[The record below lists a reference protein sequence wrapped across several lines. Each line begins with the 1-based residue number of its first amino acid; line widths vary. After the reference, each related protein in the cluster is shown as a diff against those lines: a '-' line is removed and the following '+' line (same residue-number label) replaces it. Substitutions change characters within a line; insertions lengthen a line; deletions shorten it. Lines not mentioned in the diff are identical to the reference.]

1 MGSERRRRR
10 ARGVGHRGMSAAAS
24 NLRRGLF
31 KLVGRSRRLREQ
43 RFLESRIVTLADHRL
58 GGPRPLTRAVQTW
71 TTRFKSRSL
80 GGSPWPRS
88 EGPQLLLRWLG
99 RIHAASVTGR
109 ARHRHINHVG
119 AALVLPKKD
128 CKGQSGCR
136 QISLYGIRINLLW
149 NPYKPICWG
158 RASRAAGG
166 AATP

>member
-58 GGPRPLTRAVQTW
+58 GGPRPLTGAVQTW
-71 TTRFKSRSL
+71 TTRFPSRSP

-88 EGPQLLLRWLG
+88 RGLGGPATALAVVRHDPCGFRNGPGPSQTYQSRG
-99 RIHAASVTGR
+99 GCASIAQKGLQGP
-109 ARHRHINHVG
+109 VG
-119 AALVLPKKD
+119 LPANKF
-128 CKGQSGCR
+128 
-136 QISLYGIRINLLW
+136 IR
-149 NPYKPICWG
+149 NPYKLIME
-158 RASRAAGG
+158 SV
-166 AATP
+166 